1 MKTLFRNL
9 CLFACL
15 LLRVCGECAYGEVA
29 DAASKEEALLRR
41 LCLVMQEELNPYLP
55 KDGLQQVVVKRVSE
69 KAFEKIDAVFPLQ
82 EKWVYIERGKNDVF
96 TVYLNE
102 ATDSAP
108 AQGRQQAQ
116 RRAEELSYALGRAL
130 LAPVVRA
137 YWKKQE
143 GQPVPPVYDAK
154 KQVNP
159 SFVLACHLAAA
170 CRSRITKTPCS
181 LHDYVR
187 ELAERDPRL
196 QQAAE
201 EICAHYPADV
211 QALRQMLGYE
221 AFWIQAREETA
232 RYLSPEGEDLL
243 LMVPLLEEAE
253 TNDDIP
259 PEQREYVQQKYP
271 VEGLEAT
278 EDDVPGAGDMM
289 SRVHRQVTQRKTIS
303 LACRM
308 LEWQDQEK
316 KSGPQELRKDSKEYK
331 ERERLLRDLSDLLCE
346 ELVKA
351 VRRLCYVTAAMK
363 DQESALK
370 YEEAY
375 YACWADVD
383 ALAAPLLEIGAEYFH
398 DMEWGLNSRNGAAVR
413 RESLILASY
422 HVRFDDHRFEW
433 FGFEHTQEYN
443 ARTDNMTSPA
453 YLMLSAIVAEE
464 KRRSI
469 ERTLIHEQE
478 K

>member
-1 MKTLFRNL
+1 MRTAVSFLYAFL
-9 CLFACL
+9 CLSMWAVVPPVYGEL
-15 LLRVCGECAYGEVA
+15 PESVSREENLLR
-29 DAASKEEALLRR
+29 K
-41 LCLVMQEELNPYLP
+41 LCLVMQEELKPYLP
-55 KDGLQQVVVKRVSE
+55 KNGLQQVVVKKVPAA
-69 KAFEKIDAVFPLQ
+69 AFEKIDAVFPLP
-82 EKWVYIERGKNDVF
+82 EKWVYIERGNQDVF
-96 TVYLNE
+96 TVYINE
-102 ATDSAP
+102 ATDSVRSQDRQK
-108 AQGRQQAQ
+108 AQL
-116 RRAEELSYALGRAL
+116 RAEALAYALGRAII
-130 LAPVVRA
+130 APAVA
-137 YWKKQE
+137 DYWKKQN
-143 GQPVPPVYDAK
+143 GQPVPPLYDEK

-159 SFVLACHLAAA
+159 AWVMGCHLAAV

-201 EICAHYPADV
+201 AAAHYPTEA
-211 QALRQMLGYE
+211 QALGKLLGYE

-259 PEQREYVQQKYP
+259 QEQREYVQQKYP
-271 VEGLEAT
+271 VEGLEET
-278 EDDVPGAGDMM
+278 EHDIPGSGNMM
-289 SRVHRQVTQRKTIS
+289 TRVHRQVTQRRTIA
-303 LACRM
+303 LACKL
-308 LEWQDQEK
+308 LEWQDKENFW
-316 KSGPQELRKDSKEYK
+316 GPQDLERQSKEYK
-331 ERERLLRDLSDLLCE
+331 ERERFLRELSDLFCE

-363 DQESALK
+363 DRESALK

-383 ALAAPLLEIGAEYFH
+383 ALAAPLLQIGAEYFH
-398 DMEWGLNSRNGAAVR
+398 DTEWGLNSRNGAAVR

-443 ARTDNMTSPA
+443 AKMDNMTSPA
-453 YLMLSAIVAEE
+453 YLMLSAIAAEE
-464 KRRSI
+464 KRQSI